1 GVELVKNKNTRE
13 PYTELSEEIVLIAP
27 EHGMFLGE
35 SMPILTMRGKILRR
49 NVIKIKPPLIITESD
64 ADFILETFE
73 VILKEAINKLK

>member
-1 GVELVKNKNTRE
+1 
-13 PYTELSEEIVLIAP
+13 
-27 EHGMFLGE
+27 
-35 SMPILTMRGKILRR
+35 MRGQILRR